1 MLGQK
6 LVKWLSWFFGRIE
19 DTTTSFWNFLTFW
32 VFSLSSLCSSSCYK
46 SNTVKLGVY
55 LSFGRKL
62 KWQIRSSVRIHSAQI
77 VQGKYKWSLNFHE
90 CIMKLLIWFICNRVK
105 ASWVRDSLLPKNHC
119 YQLPYHP
126 QCTTR
131 DSGSMHPSWRNTLS
145 GAVSLWVSLAR
156 N

>member
-77 VQGKYKWSLNFHE
+77 LKDKYRWSLNFHE
-90 CIMKLLIWFICNRVK
+90 CIIRLLVWFMICRINCNRVK
-105 ASWVRDSLLPKNHC
+105 GALVDGAKFWISCYWLRILRKASHW
-119 YQLPYHP
+119 Q
-126 QCTTR
+126 
-131 DSGSMHPSWRNTLS
+131 MI
-145 GAVSLWVSLAR
+145 
-156 N
+156 